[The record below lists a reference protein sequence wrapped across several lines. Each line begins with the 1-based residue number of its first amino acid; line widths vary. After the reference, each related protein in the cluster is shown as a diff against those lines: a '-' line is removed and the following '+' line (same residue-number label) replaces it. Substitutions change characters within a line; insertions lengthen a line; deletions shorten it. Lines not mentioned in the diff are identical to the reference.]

1 MEEKIILPQNTR
13 LMGAL
18 LGFIGGSLDVFCH
31 MHYRSLVA
39 TQTGNLLLL
48 IADWHDPRV
57 ENTVMRF
64 SSIIFFSIGFLVAL
78 HIKEYRKTAFWRT
91 KMLLPLFVVT
101 LLIPL
106 VSVIPPVE
114 VPFIAFGTGM
124 MMLTFTG
131 SLIENHPYV
140 IFMTSGN
147 YRKMLIPLF
156 VVTLL
161 IPLVSV
167 IPPVEVPFIAFGT
180 GMMMLTFTGS
190 LIETHPYVIFM
201 TSGNYRKMLTA
212 LYRITR
218 GKGDLDEYR
227 RQAMNYGIVVGSFV
241 AGAIS
246 VAILMHFI
254 HQWAIWLITVNLFL
268 IMTYYTARVK
278 QLGLQTDN
286 L

>member
-18 LGFIGGSLDVFCH
+18 LGFIGGGLDVFCH

-48 IADWHDPRV
+48 IADWHDPNV
-57 ENTVMRF
+57 TNTIMRF
-64 SSIIFFSIGFLVAL
+64 SSIFFFSIGFLVAL

-91 KMLLPLFVVT
+91 KMLIPLFVVT

-106 VSVIPPVE
+106 VSWMPPFE

-131 SLIENHPYV
+131 TLIENHPYV
-140 IFMTSGN
+140 I
-147 YRKMLIPLF
+147 
-156 VVTLL
+156 
-161 IPLVSV
+161 
-167 IPPVEVPFIAFGT
+167 
-180 GMMMLTFTGS
+180 
-190 LIETHPYVIFM
+190 
-201 TSGNYRKMLTA
+201 
-212 LYRITR
+212 
-218 GKGDLDEYR
+218 
-227 RQAMNYGIVVGSFV
+227 VVGSFV
-241 AGAIS
+241 GGAVS
-246 VAILMHFI
+246 VAFVMHFI
-254 HQWAIWLITVNLFL
+254 HQWAIWLITINLFL

>member
-1 MEEKIILPQNTR
+1 
-13 LMGAL
+13 MGAL
-18 LGFIGGSLDVFCH
+18 LGFIGGGLDVFCH

-57 ENTVMRF
+57 ENTIMRF
-64 SSIIFFSIGFLVAL
+64 SSILFFSLGFVVAL

-147 YRKMLIPLF
+147 YRKML
-156 VVTLL
+156 
-161 IPLVSV
+161 
-167 IPPVEVPFIAFGT
+167 
-180 GMMMLTFTGS
+180 
-190 LIETHPYVIFM
+190 
-201 TSGNYRKMLTA
+201 TA
-212 LYRITR
+212 LYRIVR
-218 GKGDLDEYR
+218 GEGDVQEYR
-227 RQAMNYGIVVGSFV
+227 RQALNYGIVVGSFV
-241 AGAIS
+241 VGAIS
-246 VAILMHFI
+246 LAVSMHFF
-254 HQWAIWLITVNLFL
+254 HEWSIWIVSFNLFL
-268 IMTYYTARVK
+268 IMSYYIARVK
-278 QLGLQTDN
+278 QLDLQDEN
-286 L
+286 I

>member
-1 MEEKIILPQNTR
+1 MVTIECKKDEIMEEKMILPQNTR

-18 LGFIGGSLDVFCH
+18 LGFIGGGLDVFCH

-48 IADWHDPRV
+48 IADWHDPNV
-57 ENTVMRF
+57 TNTIMRF
-64 SSIIFFSIGFLVAL
+64 SSIFFFSIGFLVAL

-91 KMLLPLFVVT
+91 KMLIPLFVVT

-106 VSVIPPVE
+106 VSWKPPFE

-131 SLIENHPYV
+131 TLIEH
-140 IFMTSGN
+140 
-147 YRKMLIPLF
+147 
-156 VVTLL
+156 
-161 IPLVSV
+161 
-167 IPPVEVPFIAFGT
+167 
-180 GMMMLTFTGS
+180 
-190 LIETHPYVIFM
+190 HPYVIFM

-212 LYRITR
+212 LYRMAR
-218 GKGDLDEYR
+218 GGGDVVEYR

-241 AGAIS
+241 GGAIS
-246 VAILMHFI
+246 IAFVMHFI
-254 HQWAIWLITVNLFL
+254 HQWAIWLITINLFL
-268 IMTYYTARVK
+268 IMIYYTARVK
-278 QLGLQTDN
+278 QLGLQTEN

>member
-1 MEEKIILPQNTR
+1 
-13 LMGAL
+13 
-18 LGFIGGSLDVFCH
+18 
-31 MHYRSLVA
+31 
-39 TQTGNLLLL
+39 
-48 IADWHDPRV
+48 
-57 ENTVMRF
+57 
-64 SSIIFFSIGFLVAL
+64 
-78 HIKEYRKTAFWRT
+78 
-91 KMLLPLFVVT
+91 
-101 LLIPL
+101 
-106 VSVIPPVE
+106 
-114 VPFIAFGTGM
+114 
-124 MMLTFTG
+124 
-131 SLIENHPYV
+131 
-140 IFMTSGN
+140 
-147 YRKMLIPLF
+147 
-156 VVTLL
+156 
-161 IPLVSV
+161 
-167 IPPVEVPFIAFGT
+167 
-180 GMMMLTFTGS
+180 MMMLTFTGS

-254 HQWAIWLITVNLFL
+254 HQWSIWLITVNLFL

>member
-1 MEEKIILPQNTR
+1 MFFATCTTGVWSRPKLGTYCFSSLIGTIPVSKIP
-13 LMGAL
+13 
-18 LGFIGGSLDVFCH
+18 SCVFH
-31 MHYRSLVA
+31 LFY
-39 TQTGNLLLL
+39 
-48 IADWHDPRV
+48 
-57 ENTVMRF
+57 F
-64 SSIIFFSIGFLVAL
+64 SSILFFSIGFVVAL

-91 KMLLPLFVVT
+91 
-101 LLIPL
+101 
-106 VSVIPPVE
+106 
-114 VPFIAFGTGM
+114 
-124 MMLTFTG
+124 
-131 SLIENHPYV
+131 
-140 IFMTSGN
+140 
-147 YRKMLIPLF
+147 KMLIPLF

>member
-18 LGFIGGSLDVFCH
+18 LGFIGGGLDVFCH

-48 IADWHDPRV
+48 IADWHDPNV
-57 ENTVMRF
+57 TNTIMRF
-64 SSIIFFSIGFLVAL
+64 SSIFFFSIGFLVAL

-91 KMLLPLFVVT
+91 KMLIPLFVVT

-106 VSVIPPVE
+106 VSWMPPFE

-131 SLIENHPYV
+131 TLIEN
-140 IFMTSGN
+140 
-147 YRKMLIPLF
+147 
-156 VVTLL
+156 
-161 IPLVSV
+161 
-167 IPPVEVPFIAFGT
+167 
-180 GMMMLTFTGS
+180 
-190 LIETHPYVIFM
+190 HPYVIFM

-212 LYRITR
+212 LYRIAR
-218 GKGDLDEYR
+218 GKGDLVEYR
-227 RQAMNYGIVVGSFV
+227 RQAMNYGIVVGSFLG
-241 AGAIS
+241 GAVS
-246 VAILMHFI
+246 VAFVMHFI
-254 HQWAIWLITVNLFL
+254 HQWAIWLITINLFL

>member
-18 LGFIGGSLDVFCH
+18 LGFIGGGLDVFCH

-57 ENTVMRF
+57 ENTIMRF
-64 SSIIFFSIGFLVAL
+64 SSILFFSIGFVVAL

-91 KMLLPLFVVT
+91 
-101 LLIPL
+101 
-106 VSVIPPVE
+106 
-114 VPFIAFGTGM
+114 
-124 MMLTFTG
+124 
-131 SLIENHPYV
+131 
-140 IFMTSGN
+140 
-147 YRKMLIPLF
+147 KMLIPLF

-180 GMMMLTFTGS
+180 GMMMLTFT
-190 LIETHPYVIFM
+190 

-212 LYRITR
+212 LYRIAR
-218 GKGDLDEYR
+218 GEGDLVEYR

-254 HQWAIWLITVNLFL
+254 HQWSIWLITANLFL

>member
-1 MEEKIILPQNTR
+1 MFFATCTTGVWSRPK
-13 LMGAL
+13 
-18 LGFIGGSLDVFCH
+18 LGTSC
-31 MHYRSLVA
+31 
-39 TQTGNLLLL
+39 
-48 IADWHDPRV
+48 
-57 ENTVMRF
+57 F
-64 SSIIFFSIGFLVAL
+64 SSLIGTIPASKIPSCVFHLFYSFSIGFVVAL

-91 KMLLPLFVVT
+91 
-101 LLIPL
+101 
-106 VSVIPPVE
+106 
-114 VPFIAFGTGM
+114 
-124 MMLTFTG
+124 
-131 SLIENHPYV
+131 
-140 IFMTSGN
+140 
-147 YRKMLIPLF
+147 KMLIPLF

-180 GMMMLTFTGS
+180 GNDD
-190 LIETHPYVIFM
+190 VD
-201 TSGNYRKMLTA
+201 
-212 LYRITR
+212 LYRELDRKSPLCDLYDFRKLSQDADGLVPNHSR
-218 GKGDLDEYR
+218 GREIWSSIG